1 MRVFVCEI
9 SQVAWE
15 GVPQGKL
22 LCSFHRFLS
31 CPVLGTGIKSE
42 ETSIRYTAFCFVL
55 FFSLFFLPF
64 FFFSSFG
71 HPVAYGVPRPGIT
84 SNLSHNCGNAR
95 SLTHCAG
102 PGIEPASQHSRDAAN
117 PVRHTGNSLFP
128 FLKIVSLYFRSSTH
142 TQNTSQIGA
151 SD

>member
-1 MRVFVCEI
+1 MCEI

-64 FFFSSFG
+64 FFFFPLLATPWHMEFPGQGS
-71 HPVAYGVPRPGIT
+71 HPTYATTVATPDP
-84 SNLSHNCGNAR
+84 
-95 SLTHCAG
+95 
-102 PGIEPASQHSRDAAN
+102 
-117 PVRHTGNSLFP
+117 
-128 FLKIVSLYFRSSTH
+128 
-142 TQNTSQIGA
+142 
-151 SD
+151 